1 MGQHSN
7 SGVFAMP
14 RPGSLISHY
23 EIVAALGEG
32 GNGVVFKAFDNRLK
46 RPVAL
51 KFLIQQAL
59 ESEEGK
65 RRLLSEAQATAAL
78 DHPNICSIYEVEEA
92 EGYTFI
98 SMACIS
104 GGDLRRKMAG
114 GPAPLEEVLDIAGQ
128 IAQGLQAAHEA
139 GLVHRDIKPA
149 NVLIADD
156 GTVKIVDFGLAQRVD
171 ATITTDGKLAG
182 TFTYMSPEQVAG
194 RQVDRRTDL
203 WSWGVVLYEMLAGIR
218 PFRGDTV
225 PALFAAIAREAPQ
238 PIRVLRPALP
248 EVLERVLDR
257 ALQKDPLQRYQSASE
272 IIAGLENLLS
282 GSGMPGGRRGTTPT
296 HVPGPAADG
305 RISIAVLPFVNTSA
319 DPENEFFSDGLTDE
333 LINVLANCRGLRVV
347 SRTSAFAFKGKSENI
362 RDIGEKL
369 RVQAILEGSVRR
381 AGDRLRVTA
390 QLINVTDGYHLWSG
404 KYDREVQDIF
414 AIQDEIAQTAASAL
428 ELSLQPGFQPAA
440 PTAEKNLQAYHH
452 YLRGRYYW
460 NQMTGEGFQ
469 KALSHFQEALEL
481 DPLYGAAYAGIA
493 DYFTTL
499 GVWSLAAP
507 SAVWPQAKA
516 AALKAVELDSSLP
529 EAHIALGYV
538 HIFYEWDRQQAEKEF
553 GRALEL
559 NRGLSIAHYSQAIYL
574 IQVGRLE
581 EAINSMV
588 QAKDL
593 DPLSLLVCSGVAF
606 TFFYARQY
614 DRAIA
619 EHRKVLE
626 LDPHYVYSLFGLG
639 LVYQALESF
648 EKAIEYLE
656 QASVH
661 SGGSSLVLGFLGG
674 CYGLAGQR
682 EKALETLQ
690 QLDQQAGLSY
700 VSPVCQSLVY
710 IGLGEKSLALDWLEK
725 SAETRAVLLAYLAV
739 MPPFDPLRSE
749 PRLIALE
756 RRMAMPIGDVPTR

>member
-1 MGQHSN
+1 MGHHAN
-7 SGVFAMP
+7 SGVFATLQ
-14 RPGSLISHY
+14 PGNTISHY
-23 EIVAALGEG
+23 EIIAALGEG
-32 GNGVVFKAFDNRLK
+32 GNGVVYKAFDNRLK

-51 KFLIQQAL
+51 KFLIQEPGGE
-59 ESEEGK
+59 ES
-65 RRLLSEAQATAAL
+65 RQRLFSEAQATAAL

-98 SMACIS
+98 SMACVS
-104 GGDLRRKMAG
+104 GVDLRKRKAAG
-114 GPAPLEEVLDIAGQ
+114 PIPLEEVLDIGTQ
-128 IAQGLQAAHEA
+128 IAQGLHVAHEA
-139 GLVHRDIKPA
+139 GLVHRDIKPG
-149 NVLIADD
+149 NILIADD
-156 GTVKIVDFGLAQRVD
+156 GTVKIVDFGLAQRMD
-171 ATITTDGKLAG
+171 ATTSAPGGLAG
-182 TFTYMSPEQVAG
+182 TYNYMSPEQVAG
-194 RQVDRRTDL
+194 RDVDRRTDL
-203 WSWGVVLYEMLAGIR
+203 WSWGVVFYEMLAGVR
-218 PFRGDTV
+218 PFRRETA
-225 PALFAAIAREAPQ
+225 PALFAAISQEAAV
-238 PIRVLRPALP
+238 PIRALRPGLP
-248 EVLERVLDR
+248 EVFERVLDR
-257 ALQKDPLQRYQSASE
+257 ALQKDAQQRYQTAAE
-272 IIAGLENLLS
+272 ILADLEELLRAT
-282 GSGMPGGRRGTTPT
+282 GMRGRQRGAALARIPS
-296 HVPGPAADG
+296 PAADG
-305 RISIAVLPFVNTSA
+305 RISIAVLPFVNTGA

-347 SRTSAFAFKGKSENI
+347 SRTSAFAFKGKAENI
-362 RDIGEKL
+362 RDIGDKL
-369 RVQAILEGSVRR
+369 RVQAVLEGSVRR
-381 AGDRLRVTA
+381 AGNRLRVTT
-390 QLINVTDGYHLWSG
+390 QLIDVRDGYHLWSG
-404 KYDREVQDIF
+404 KYDRELQDIF

-428 ELSLQPGFQPAA
+428 ALTLQTSSPSDA
-440 PTAEKNLQAYHH
+440 PKPEINLQAYHH

-469 KALSHFQEALEL
+469 KALSHFQEALKI

-499 GVWSLAAP
+499 GVWSLAPP

-516 AALKAVELDSSLP
+516 AALKAVELDGSLP

-538 HIFYEWDRQQAEKEF
+538 HIFYEWDRRQAEKDF
-553 GRALEL
+553 ARALEL
-559 NRGLSIAHYSQAIYL
+559 NPGLSIAHYSYAIYL

-588 QAKDL
+588 HAKDL
-593 DPLSLLVCSGVAF
+593 DPLSLLVCSGLAI

-639 LVYQALESF
+639 LVYQALGLY

-656 QASVH
+656 QAGTH

-682 EKALETLQ
+682 EKAIETLRK
-690 QLDQQAGLSY
+690 LDQPADAGY
-700 VSPVCQSLVY
+700 VSPVCQALVY
-710 IGLGEKSLALDWLEK
+710 IGIGEKNLALDWLEK
-725 SAETRAVLLAYLAV
+725 SAESRAVLLTYLSV

-756 RRMAMPIGDVPTR
+756 RRMAMPVLDAATQ